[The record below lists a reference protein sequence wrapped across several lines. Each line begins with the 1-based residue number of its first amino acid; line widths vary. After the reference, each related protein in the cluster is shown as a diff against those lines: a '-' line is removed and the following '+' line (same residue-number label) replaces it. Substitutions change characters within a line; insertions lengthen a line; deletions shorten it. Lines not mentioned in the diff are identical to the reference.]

1 MKLKL
6 SESEVSL
13 RVQFDEIF
21 GRNIEDES
29 LRVVVGDE
37 MVNII
42 TQRTLSGRGVESG
55 RVVRFPPYTKKYAAL
70 VGKSVNQV
78 DLEISGEMLNSI
90 EVIETTSKYIDIGI
104 LGNQAPKAHGHMT
117 GFAPY
122 GGSKGPGPRRSF
134 LGLTKA
140 DLQKIKT
147 KYKSDVEKIKK
158 VTAKNFMGETQTSDI
173 TREDI
178 LSALSLL
185 KKGKIGF

>member
-6 SESEVSL
+6 SENEVSL

-29 LRVVVGDE
+29 LREVVGDDIIE
-37 MVNII
+37 II
-42 TQRTLSGRGVESG
+42 TSRTTSGRGVEGG

-78 DLEISGEMLNSI
+78 DLEISGDLLNSI
-90 EVIETTSKYIDIGI
+90 EIIESTSKFIDVGI
-104 LGNQAPKAHGHMT
+104 LGDQAPKAHGHMT

-122 GGSKGPGPRRSF
+122 GASKGPGPRRSF

-158 VTAKNFMGETQTSDI
+158 VTAKSYQGKKDVALTADDI
-173 TREDI
+173 RM
-178 LSALSLL
+178 ALALL
-185 KKGKIGF
+185 KQGKIGF